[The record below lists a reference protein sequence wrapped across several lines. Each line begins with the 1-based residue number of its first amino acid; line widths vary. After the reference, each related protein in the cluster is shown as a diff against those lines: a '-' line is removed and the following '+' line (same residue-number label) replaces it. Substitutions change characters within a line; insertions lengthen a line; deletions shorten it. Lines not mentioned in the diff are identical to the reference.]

1 MNIKKVIT
9 VDENQQ
15 SSEIRFIH
23 SVSDIDSWI
32 LLEDKGMSMMLDKVQ
47 KMEMSI
53 RRKQLAAEE
62 YGQDEFEDDEFV
74 DMVEEHAKFTEE
86 LEQKNAATHKTDVA
100 FRPLRPNVRKQL
112 EEDMKYSIVLN
123 DASSDY
129 NKTDEELFGD
139 KEKQEIMQKLG
150 RIRNIY
156 YDPISY
162 RAAILTIRE
171 AIEYSLKHDYPWL
184 GSYLEA
190 VRQFNEGKIK
200 YLGHIPKLY
209 LGFGTNQVTDPQI
222 LAGIV
227 SGEVTIVDRED
238 EEKKLRNNRNR
249 VPYEPVQM
257 DYTVIRS
264 KEYQE
269 YAKLHN
275 MGIDTPISVVLKSK
289 SQLFDRL
296 SMPFSFVQQQTEKP
310 VKEEDLVFDWSQ
322 PNAGEIFY
330 CQEHGIN
337 HNTLSNLISMI
348 NKENNGELNRNLQTG
363 LQEFLHALAHPT
375 QQSVEQYVNQVQLPQ
390 PSDQALALEQ
400 SILSAIRQNN
410 PNL

>member
-1 MNIKKVIT
+1 M
-9 VDENQQ
+9 DENAIP

-23 SVSDIDSWI
+23 PVSDIDSWI
-32 LLEDKGMSMMLDKVQ
+32 ILEDKGMSMMLDKVQ

-62 YGQDEFEDDEFV
+62 YGQDEYEDNEFV
-74 DMVEEHAKFTEE
+74 DMVEEHSKLTEE
-86 LEQKNAATHKTDVA
+86 LEQKNAATHRTDVA
-100 FRPLRPNVRKQL
+100 FRPLRPNIQRQL

-123 DASSDY
+123 DAGSDY

-162 RAAILTIRE
+162 RAAILTIKE

-184 GSYLEA
+184 GSYIEA
-190 VRQFNEGKIK
+190 VKQFNAGKIK
-200 YLGHIPKLY
+200 YMGHIPKLY

-227 SGEVTIVDRED
+227 SGDVTIIDRDD
-238 EEKKLRNNRNR
+238 EEKKLRNTRNR

-257 DYTVIRS
+257 DYSVIRS

-269 YAKLHN
+269 YSRLHN

-296 SMPFSFVQQQTEKP
+296 SMPFSFVSQQTEKP
-310 VKEEDLVFDWSQ
+310 VKEEDLIFDWTQ
-322 PNAGEIFY
+322 PNAGEVFFA
-330 CQEHGIN
+330 QENGIN
-337 HNTLSNLISMI
+337 RHSLSNLISMI
-348 NKENNGELNRNLQTG
+348 NKENNNELNRNLQSG
-363 LQEFLHALAHPT
+363 LQEFLYALSHPT
-375 QQSVEQYVNQVQLPQ
+375 QQSIDCYVNSVKLPE
-390 PSDQALALEQ
+390 PSEQALALEQ